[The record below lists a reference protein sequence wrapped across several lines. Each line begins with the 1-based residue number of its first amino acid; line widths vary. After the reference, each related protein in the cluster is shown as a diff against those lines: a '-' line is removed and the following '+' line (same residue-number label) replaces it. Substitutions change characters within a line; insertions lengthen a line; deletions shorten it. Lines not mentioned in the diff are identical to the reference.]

1 MTHLY
6 HAYGLTIRSDA
17 QICCLPLA
25 TNTFDVGA
33 LTLEIRPAPLW
44 VKHAM
49 RLPVTLERPR
59 AGELHGDD
67 SPFVLSSFGDGK
79 FFHLSY
85 GEDAQFLVDAAAER
99 VWGSYS
105 PALEF
110 EDLLTYLLGPVMG
123 FVLRRRSVLALHS
136 SAVCIAGRSVILCG
150 ASESGKST
158 TAAAV
163 ALRGVPVSNE
173 DITPVR
179 ERDGAFF
186 VEPGYPRIC
195 LWPESVKNLFGTAD
209 ALPQLT
215 PTWEKCFLALD
226 GIQANFEAESRQLG
240 AIYLLAPRDTE
251 PAAPRIESLSQREA
265 LLELVQNTYMNWLL
279 DRDQRAAELDVLSR
293 LVTRVPVRRVV
304 PHSDPAR
311 IGDLCDLILADAESL
326 LERRAFAAAAGA
338 RR

>member
-6 HAYGLTIRSDA
+6 HAYGLTIRSGA

-25 TNTFDVGA
+25 KDEPGVGA
-33 LTLEIRPAPLW
+33 
-44 VKHAM
+44 
-49 RLPVTLERPR
+49 VTLNIGAVPSWVQDAMCLPERLEQPR
-59 AGELHGDD
+59 TGQLHGDD
-67 SPFVLSSFGDGK
+67 SPFALSSFGDGQ

-85 GEDAQFLVDAAAER
+85 GEEAQFLVDAQAER

-123 FVLRRRSVLALHS
+123 FVLRRRSILALHS

-150 ASESGKST
+150 ASEAGKST
-158 TAAAV
+158 TAAAL

-179 ERDGAFF
+179 ERQGSFF
-186 VEPGYPRIC
+186 VEPGYPRVC

-226 GIQANFEAESRQLG
+226 GIQATFEPESRQLG
-240 AIYLLAPRDTE
+240 AIYLLAPRAAE
-251 PAAPRIESLSQREA
+251 PAAPRIEILGQREA

-293 LVTRVPVRRVV
+293 LVTRVPVRRIV

-311 IGDLCDLILADAESL
+311 IGALCDLILADAERL